1 MRSQISKGK
10 WYNSRLFE
18 DVAISADMH
27 VPVSELW
34 GWSEDDQA
42 FIIAFYRVKA
52 TMQAYEQFLHDREM
66 TRNQKSKKQGGS
78 QKPRKR
84 RRR

>member
-1 MRSQISKGK
+1 MREQISKGK
-10 WYNSRLFE
+10 WYNSRVFE
-18 DVAISADMH
+18 DVVISAEMGI
-27 VPVSELW
+27 PVSSLW
-34 GWSEDDQA
+34 EWSEDDQA

-66 TRNQKSKKQGGS
+66 SRNQKSKKNQGGN
-78 QKPRKR
+78 KPRKR